1 MKHLGIEVSV
11 KHVPELDPGFLPL
24 GKFNAAFLKDAKQPL
39 DVAVE
44 RAGGEVAV
52 YKTFIHGTPEMA
64 EADIYY
70 VDRLI
75 KMLLWMKGGFKVY
88 LSGSKAVYEAMKA
101 TYCVG
106 GKRAFD
112 ADFMSNVYEKP
123 FEVVY
128 CDQVPAE
135 KSNPQAVGRHLGGCR
150 IGFDAGGSDRKVS
163 AVIDGEPVFSEEV
176 VWFPK
181 TTADPDYHYEGIVS
195 ALKSAAAH
203 MPRVDAVGVSS
214 AGIYIENRTM
224 VASLFLKVPKDLF
237 DAKVKDIYIRAIK
250 DTFGDV
256 PYVVANDGDV
266 SALAGAMSLEENNIL
281 GIAMGTSEAVGYVD
295 QNGNITGW
303 LNELAFA
310 PVDVSPS
317 AMEDEWSGDIGCGV
331 KYFSQD
337 SVIKLAPPAGI
348 NLSADLSPA
357 EKLKEVQKLMEVP
370 GSPAEAIYRS
380 IGVYL
385 GHSLA
390 LYHHFY
396 GFKHVLLLGRVMSGR
411 GGDIILDVC
420 KQVLADEY
428 PEVAGKINPT
438 LPDEE
443 SPGPPSKG
451 GPAMA
456 IFNPENSIWRV
467 TGKLVDL
474 MILSVFWLACSL
486 PVVTLGPASAALYHT
501 VVQCIRGNRRDSW
514 TLFFRTFR
522 DNLKVGV
529 LTTLVVLAVGAA
541 LLFLH
546 GLAYQMAAAGTAE
559 SVFYLC
565 YTFLLL
571 LPLGVACYLF
581 PVLSRFTFGAGG
593 LLSNVH
599 LPSTLAMALELYLA
613 LELLLRIPL
622 IALVLFPGLT
632 ALFQSFFLER
642 IFAPYI
648 RAQLGAEDEDEGD
661 S

>member
-24 GKFNAAFLKDAKQPL
+24 GKFCTAFLKDARQPL
-39 DVAVE
+39 DIAVE

-52 YKTFIHGTPEMA
+52 YKTFIHGTPDMA
-64 EADIYY
+64 EADTYY

-75 KMLLWMKGGFKVY
+75 KTMLWYMGGFKVY
-88 LSGSKAVYEAMKA
+88 LSGSKDIYEAMKA

-106 GKRAFD
+106 GKRSFD
-112 ADFMSNVYEKP
+112 AEFMSNVYEKP

-128 CDQVPAE
+128 CDAVPAE

-176 VWFPK
+176 VWYPK
-181 TTADPDYHYEGIVS
+181 VTEDPDYHYEGIVS

-237 DAKVKDIYIRAIK
+237 DAKVKDIYIRAIR

-295 QNGNITGW
+295 ENGNITGW

-310 PVDVSPS
+310 PVDVNPD

-337 SVIKLAPPAGI
+337 GVIKLAPAAGI
-348 NLSADLSPA
+348 SLSDDLAPA
-357 EKLKEVQKLMEVP
+357 QKLKEVQKLMENP
-370 GSPAEAIYRS
+370 GSPAEAIFRS

-428 PEVAGKINPT
+428 PEIADKINPT
-438 LPDEE
+438 LPDE
-443 SPGPPSKG
+443 K
-451 GPAMA
+451 AR
-456 IFNPENSIWRV
+456 RV
-467 TGKLVDL
+467 GQ
-474 MILSVFWLACSL
+474 SVAAASL
-486 PVVTLGPASAALYHT
+486 PE
-501 VVQCIRGNRRDSW
+501 
-514 TLFFRTFR
+514 
-522 DNLKVGV
+522 LK
-529 LTTLVVLAVGAA
+529 
-541 LLFLH
+541 
-546 GLAYQMAAAGTAE
+546 
-559 SVFYLC
+559 
-565 YTFLLL
+565 
-571 LPLGVACYLF
+571 
-581 PVLSRFTFGAGG
+581 
-593 LLSNVH
+593 
-599 LPSTLAMALELYLA
+599 
-613 LELLLRIPL
+613 
-622 IALVLFPGLT
+622 
-632 ALFQSFFLER
+632 
-642 IFAPYI
+642 
-648 RAQLGAEDEDEGD
+648 
-661 S
+661 

>member
-24 GKFNAAFLKDAKQPL
+24 GKFNAAFLKDARQPL

-64 EADIYY
+64 EADVYY

-128 CDQVPAE
+128 CDAVPAE

-176 VWFPK
+176 VWHPK
-181 TTADPDYHYEGIVS
+181 TTSDPDYHYDGIVA
-195 ALKSAAAH
+195 ALKSAAEH

-224 VASLFLKVPKDLF
+224 VASLFLKVPKEDF
-237 DAKVKDIYIRAIK
+237 DAKVKDIYIRAIT

-266 SALAGAMSLEENNIL
+266 SALAGAMSLEENNIM

-295 QNGNITGW
+295 QSGNITGW

-310 PVDVSPS
+310 PVDANPA

-337 SVIKLAPPAGI
+337 GVIKLAPAAGI
-348 NLSADLSPA
+348 NLSPDLSPA
-357 EKLKEVQKLMEVP
+357 EKLKEVQKIMESP
-370 GSPAEAIYRS
+370 NSPAEAIYRS

-396 GFKHVLLLGRVMSGR
+396 GFKHVLLLGRVMSGK
-411 GGDIILDVC
+411 GGDIILDTC

-428 PEVAGKINPT
+428 PELSGKIIPT
-438 LPDEE
+438 LPDE
-443 SPGPPSKG
+443 K
-451 GPAMA
+451 AR
-456 IFNPENSIWRV
+456 RV
-467 TGKLVDL
+467 GQ
-474 MILSVFWLACSL
+474 SVAAASL
-486 PVVTLGPASAALYHT
+486 PE
-501 VVQCIRGNRRDSW
+501 
-514 TLFFRTFR
+514 
-522 DNLKVGV
+522 LK
-529 LTTLVVLAVGAA
+529 
-541 LLFLH
+541 
-546 GLAYQMAAAGTAE
+546 
-559 SVFYLC
+559 
-565 YTFLLL
+565 
-571 LPLGVACYLF
+571 
-581 PVLSRFTFGAGG
+581 
-593 LLSNVH
+593 
-599 LPSTLAMALELYLA
+599 
-613 LELLLRIPL
+613 
-622 IALVLFPGLT
+622 
-632 ALFQSFFLER
+632 
-642 IFAPYI
+642 
-648 RAQLGAEDEDEGD
+648 
-661 S
+661 